1 MLNYANLNDVEFEYL
16 CQDIMQ
22 EMLKTPL
29 RRFAKGKDGGID
41 LVDTLTSENIVIQVK
56 HYVNSSVDVLFSSLK
71 KELEKIQKIR
81 PKQYYICCSK
91 ELSPQKVKEIYELFV
106 DFMESDKNI
115 ITIIEIE
122 DFLQKPE
129 NNGILLKH
137 YKLWLDSIGVLENL
151 SNNDIFIDCET
162 LLANIESDKK
172 FFVRTKVFDKCLDCL
187 AHNKTLFITGNP
199 GVGKTITSKMLII
212 HYAANGYK
220 VRYTTNSSDLKE
232 LKKSLSRN
240 PELKEIILIDDCFG
254 QAYFEMKGSQND
266 ELLSLIKYVNLSN
279 NKLLVLNSR
288 VTIFQEAKEQK
299 PELIRSLE
307 NGEYKVFIIDMNAMT
322 IVEKA
327 KIFYNHLYFNNT
339 KQNYLKVIKEDKNYL
354 KIISHPNYN
363 PRLIEFICNPNR
375 YKGIHEKNYFKYIQ
389 SHLNNPKQI
398 WKDEYERKLQ
408 KPDRIFLSTLYSLSD
423 KEVDKNLLNEC
434 FNHAI
439 SNEQDI
445 DLTINQFEASMLR
458 LVDSFIKII
467 DNKGYQLIAVLNPS
481 INDYI
486 EGRLKENEVEKQ
498 AILRNSL
505 YITQLQR
512 ILVPDD
518 FYQEMITL
526 VANHQLDNLLFESTS
541 QKHTLIAYCIAKGK
555 ICDLRYKNTIFSYL
569 KNPTDFTTKQIIKRP
584 LNIIIRELFND
595 KLYEFYG
602 IHEFLIEHNGI
613 QDMLS
618 SLEFDDVIALVDII
632 EEKIINLEDRK
643 IFIEIATE
651 EIKSAIEAYYDNVD
665 ISNFIVDIGP
675 CIESAYSFDGEY
687 LDEDSAVEHLKERIT
702 ELAIDYIEKQLHLL
716 PKDIIISDDF
726 LCEIPI
732 TVYGASDAVQ
742 EYLSDYSN
750 YDSYDDE
757 QILDKRA
764 EIDEVDFIFDHI

>member
-1 MLNYANLNDVEFEYL
+1 
-16 CQDIMQ
+16 
-22 EMLKTPL
+22 
-29 RRFAKGKDGGID
+29 
-41 LVDTLTSENIVIQVK
+41 
-56 HYVNSSVDVLFSSLK
+56 
-71 KELEKIQKIR
+71 
-81 PKQYYICCSK
+81 
-91 ELSPQKVKEIYELFV
+91 
-106 DFMESDKNI
+106 
-115 ITIIEIE
+115 
-122 DFLQKPE
+122 
-129 NNGILLKH
+129 
-137 YKLWLDSIGVLENL
+137 
-151 SNNDIFIDCET
+151 
-162 LLANIESDKK
+162 
-172 FFVRTKVFDKCLDCL
+172 
-187 AHNKTLFITGNP
+187 
-199 GVGKTITSKMLII
+199 
-212 HYAANGYK
+212 
-220 VRYTTNSSDLKE
+220 
-232 LKKSLSRN
+232 
-240 PELKEIILIDDCFG
+240 
-254 QAYFEMKGSQND
+254 
-266 ELLSLIKYVNLSN
+266 
-279 NKLLVLNSR
+279 
-288 VTIFQEAKEQK
+288 
-299 PELIRSLE
+299 
-307 NGEYKVFIIDMNAMT
+307 
-322 IVEKA
+322 
-327 KIFYNHLYFNNT
+327 
-339 KQNYLKVIKEDKNYL
+339 
-354 KIISHPNYN
+354 
-363 PRLIEFICNPNR
+363 
-375 YKGIHEKNYFKYIQ
+375 
-389 SHLNNPKQI
+389 
-398 WKDEYERKLQ
+398 
-408 KPDRIFLSTLYSLSD
+408 
-423 KEVDKNLLNEC
+423 
-434 FNHAI
+434 
-439 SNEQDI
+439 
-445 DLTINQFEASMLR
+445 MLR